1 MIKTIIILFYIFI
14 IYWVNFFL
22 TKNNV
27 IPNYTGNLHQKF
39 FNKNKIQLSGGI
51 FLLPVLVFINYD
63 YSSEFILAIVFI
75 FILGLLSDLSLFS
88 SAKARFMFQFIII
101 FLFLFFSE
109 TKLTSLRID
118 FIDFILEN
126 NISSLIFT
134 LFCLMILVN
143 GTNFIDGLNGLVL
156 NYYLVITL
164 IIFKLGLFEFSKV
177 EINDIYLIII
187 ILFYLTILNF
197 LNKLYLGDSGSYL
210 LGFVMGYLL
219 IDIYESSYIFS
230 PYFIA
235 LLLWYPAFEILF
247 SIIRKMIQKK
257 SPLKPDNRHLH
268 HLLFSY
274 IKIKNRF
281 KNISSNN
288 LTSFLIIF
296 YNMFIFIIASFRVNF
311 TIFQVSLILLNVL
324 IYLSLYIKL
333 NRVYFK

>member
-22 TKNNV
+22 TKNNA

-101 FLFLFFSE
+101 LLFLFFSE
-109 TKLTSLRID
+109 TKLTSVRID

-156 NYYLVITL
+156 TYYLVITL
-164 IIFKLGLFEFSKV
+164 IILKLGLFEFSKV
-177 EINDIYLIII
+177 EINDVYLIIF

-219 IDIYESSYIFS
+219 IDVYESSYIFS

-257 SPLKPDNRHLH
+257 SPLEPDNRHLH

-296 YNMFIFIIASFRVNF
+296 YNMFIFIIASFRINF

-324 IYLSLYIKL
+324 VYLSLYIKL

>member
-22 TKNNV
+22 TKNNF

-109 TKLTSLRID
+109 TKLTSVRID

-296 YNMFIFIIASFRVNF
+296 YNMFIFIIASFKINF

-333 NRVYFK
+333 NRVYLK

>member
-296 YNMFIFIIASFRVNF
+296 YNMFIFIIASFRINF